1 MSDRLDKAL
10 ALQLGEVHWA
20 ALHQI
25 SRVIAVAGEERA
37 QTWADEAVAIAASD
51 GMLTADGQP
60 RTTGGIF
67 FYLARQRLDAE
78 QRRQVFPNAAELR
91 RLQQER
97 MRQGLPAGLQPQRRA
112 APAAPAGPPL
122 PAFRW
127 AEKAVVYHE
136 LQDAK
141 GTVQSV
147 KISLI
152 GRPGR
157 VVEKQDLVITMLT
170 QMDAPKA
177 FPKGV
182 PTPPAT
188 PTVYTV
194 YIAAKQWQKVAKA
207 IQNEQDSLIVEGFAA
222 FDPGLEGMAVFA
234 TNVTTKV
241 LQQQKRSGSE

>member
-1 MSDRLDKAL
+1 MSDHLDKGL
-10 ALQLGEVHWA
+10 AIQLGEVHWA

-25 SRVIAVAGEERA
+25 SRVISVVGDELA
-37 QTWADEAVAIAASD
+37 QIWADEAVTIAAGD

-67 FYLARQRLDAE
+67 FYLARQRLDAD
-78 QRRQVFPNAAELR
+78 QRCQVFPNAAELR

-97 MRQGLPAGLQPQRRA
+97 TRQGLPAGLQPQRRSV
-112 APAAPAGPPL
+112 PSVPAGPIL
-122 PAFRW
+122 PPFRW
-127 AEKAVVYHE
+127 SEKAGIYQE
-136 LQDAK
+136 LQNAK
-141 GTVQSV
+141 GKVQSV
-147 KISLI
+147 KISLM

-157 VVEKQDLVITMLT
+157 VVEKQDLVITMMT

-182 PTPPAT
+182 PAPPTT
-188 PTVYTV
+188 PTVYMV

-241 LQQQKRSGSE
+241 LQQQKRSG

>member
-1 MSDRLDKAL
+1 MSDRLDTAL

-20 ALHQI
+20 PLHQI
-25 SRVIAVAGEERA
+25 SRIIAVVGDATA
-37 QTWADEAVAIAASD
+37 QAWADEAVTLAAS
-51 GMLTADGQP
+51 GEILIADGRP
-60 RTTGGIF
+60 RTAGGIF
-67 FYLARQRLDAE
+67 FRLARQRLDEE

-97 MRQGLPAGLQPQRRA
+97 AAQGLPAGLHHQGRP
-112 APAAPAGPPL
+112 APARPTAPALPP
-122 PAFRW
+122 FRW
-127 AEKAVVYHE
+127 SEKAAIYQE

-147 KISLI
+147 KVTLV

-157 VVEKQDLVITMLT
+157 VVEKRDLVITMMS
-170 QMDAPKA
+170 QMEAPKA

-207 IQNEQDSLIVEGFAA
+207 MQNENDRLIVEGFAA

-241 LQQQKRSGSE
+241 LQQQKRSGAD